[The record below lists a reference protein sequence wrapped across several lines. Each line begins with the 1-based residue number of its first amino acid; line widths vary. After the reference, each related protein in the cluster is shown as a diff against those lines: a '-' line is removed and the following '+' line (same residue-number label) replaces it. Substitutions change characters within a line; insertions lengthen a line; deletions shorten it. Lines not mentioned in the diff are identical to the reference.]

1 MIKMLSGNLK
11 NLYVFST
18 SQLYAQAYVLICT
31 LHSWQQKQLIS
42 FWAKLYTGKILLF
55 TKNRR
60 NKFFC
65 LHQNETGI
73 SFTHLPILP
82 FIPLHLP
89 SFTPITFHSSSS
101 TFIYPHYL
109 SFSFICLHLS
119 SLPFILLHLPSF
131 TPGLL
136 CTPITFHS
144 PSSDFIYP
152 HYLSFL
158 FICLHLP
165 LGSCLPPL
173 PFILLHLT
181 SFTQEP

>member
-11 NLYVFST
+11 NLYIFST

-60 NKFFC
+60 NQFFC

-73 SFTHLPILP
+73 SFMHLPILP
-82 FIPLHLP
+82 FILLHLP

-101 TFIYPHYL
+101 AFIQPHYL
-109 SFSFICLHLS
+109 SLSFICLHLS
-119 SLPFILLHLPSF
+119 SLPFILLHL
-131 TPGLL
+131 
-136 CTPITFHS
+136 
-144 PSSDFIYP
+144 
-152 HYLSFL
+152 
-158 FICLHLP
+158 
-165 LGSCLPPL
+165 
-173 PFILLHLT
+173 T